1 MKAKYVHL
9 DLFYVWGGGELKAI
23 LFRTITVL
31 SAGHGGIGHTDRVNV
46 GDFESGEANR
56 LHIPPAPLPR
66 GGGGDDFKINLK
78 KEKKRSEE
86 KEGKGKTK
94 RQSDKKRIGMV
105 GKTREIESKKGDFA
119 VMILEAFF
127 KSGIGR
133 ISKSMLHYST
143 LYNE

>member
-94 RQSDKKRIGMV
+94 RQSDKKELEWWAKQ
-105 GKTREIESKKGDFA
+105 GKLKAKK
-119 VMILEAFF
+119 VIL
-127 KSGIGR
+127 
-133 ISKSMLHYST
+133 L
-143 LYNE
+143 L